1 MPYGFSIYVADII
14 SIHYGSFRP
23 WGRQILNQRPIKF
36 CNEKLKNKIDLKKKK
51 ETNFG
56 SFRSHYFSF
65 QNELNFS
72 WNICGEIHMFYQ
84 KNANEKR
91 KKTDLLNFS

>member
-36 CNEKLKNKIDLKKKK
+36 CNEKLKNKIDLKKKRKQILAVSGHIIFHFKMNLTLVETFVEKYICFTKKMRMKK
-51 ETNFG
+51 E
-56 SFRSHYFSF
+56 
-65 QNELNFS
+65 
-72 WNICGEIHMFYQ
+72 
-84 KNANEKR
+84 
-91 KKTDLLNFS
+91 KKLIY